1 MARISYDNQ
10 AKQNVRY
17 LIDFAQKKLYL
28 DENDS
33 LYAENALLD
42 ILGLTEPHE
51 GEIKSYEI
59 YGVLSALCDYAVR
72 KKIIEEHQR
81 LLFEA
86 RLMGAVMPPPSKV
99 IEMFDATAH
108 YEGVQSA

>member
-33 LYAENALLD
+33 LY
-42 ILGLTEPHE
+42 LGLPSRTRAKLKAMRYTEYCPRFATMPCAK
-51 GEIKSYEI
+51 KS
-59 YGVLSALCDYAVR
+59 
-72 KKIIEEHQR
+72 
-81 LLFEA
+81 
-86 RLMGAVMPPPSKV
+86 
-99 IEMFDATAH
+99 
-108 YEGVQSA
+108 